1 MCFSSIL
8 KQLLT
13 LLLFIEELPNQL
25 KKNIP
30 HHYLNTEYKDTERG
44 TQILSTYFIHLISLI
59 YLLNTVLAQLL
70 ETTVLSFSLFFIK
83 LHIMDTSSLKPG
95 KLTSK
100 IKRAA
105 SKKEVLS

>member
-13 LLLFIEELPNQL
+13 LLLFIEELPNQHL
-25 KKNIP
+25 
-30 HHYLNTEYKDTERG
+30 YEDKDTERG